1 MEKPQDY
8 IANADG
14 WIAGK
19 WRAKGTPLQM
29 TAHAAKYEQV
39 TLASDAGPKV
49 ELTGALDDP
58 LVKSTGLAAKAQAE
72 TKKRTR
78 K

>member
-1 MEKPQDY
+1 MNKPQDY
-8 IANADG
+8 IAKADG

-19 WRAKGTPLQM
+19 WCAKGTPLQM

-39 TLASDAGPKV
+39 TLVSA
-49 ELTGALDDP
+49 EDDP
-58 LVKSTGLAAKAQAE
+58 EAVKSPPRKPAAPKSRAN
-72 TKKRTR
+72 R